1 MDLQQRKLTKSEWD
15 SIEKSI
21 PEKEVEILNLIT
33 SGYADV
39 NIRYNNN
46 QTLLSFLKI
55 EWSELLEDYL
65 FQKYYSDKFVNL
77 IKQNPAIDE
86 QLPELKIKIASLI
99 KSKSKS
105 KTTLKKALLIRTQR
119 YTQESVLSEPLLENT
134 IICLLESFF
143 EKKMGRKETPNWNY
157 EYYTLFKLMRVNL
170 VPNKHILDI
179 VNIVLDKFES
189 QISVAHIIQH
199 SAQYVE
205 QNTILLKYT
214 DMSLFEHQ
222 KRVFTAS
229 KNEHPK
235 LILYTAPTGTGKTLT
250 PLGLLE
256 KNKVIFV
263 CAARHVGLALAKA
276 AINVQ
281 KKVAFAFGCDTA
293 DDIRL
298 HYFAAKDYTKNT
310 KTGGIWKVDNSVGD
324 KVELII
330 CDVKSYLPAMYYM
343 LAFNTKESMITYWDE
358 PTITLDY
365 EYHDCHEI
373 IQRNWKENLI
383 PNVILSSATLP
394 KMSELT
400 NTVADFHTKF
410 PNPETQIF
418 NITSYECRKSVPLVN
433 KQGYIISPHN
443 LSQDHEQMLDIVKHC
458 EANPTLLRYFDLK
471 DISSCIHIAHEQN
484 YTHRRI
490 ERYFATLDDINLSE
504 IKKYYITMLKNI
516 SPGVWGGLY
525 FSTIS
530 NRSKAVEDSEPSSQG
545 SKIRK
550 VKSIDS
556 NVFTSGAA
564 GGELS
569 RTKSESHVDN
579 PNTNAGFGTF
589 ISTKDAYTLT
599 SGPTIYLSDEPE
611 KIAKF
616 CIQQASIP
624 EAVLTNLLQSIEF
637 NNTINQK
644 IEKIE
649 RDIDDAL
656 PKENSSGDNE
666 KGKPGKSS
674 NTTKSSS
681 SKKADRALNEESSS
695 SLSQLKGKLEA
706 YKKLI
711 KTTQLNDTFVPNKN
725 AHLEKWANGK
735 NTKDA
740 FTSSITEETIVEIM
754 LLKDV
759 SNTWKI
765 LLMMGI
771 GVFTN
776 HKSVAYTEI
785 MKQLADQQ
793 QLYIIIASSDYV
805 YGTNYQFCHGYISK
819 NMVLTQEKIIQA
831 IGRVGRNGL
840 QQKYTVRFRDD
851 EPITKLFT
859 TEENKPEVL
868 NMNRLFS
875 SG

>member
-15 SIEKSI
+15 SIEKPI

-33 SGYADV
+33 SGYSDV
-39 NIRYNNN
+39 NVRYNNN
-46 QTLLSFLKI
+46 HTLLSFLKI
-55 EWSELLEDYL
+55 EGSDLLEDYL
-65 FQKYYSDKFVNL
+65 FQKYYSDTFVKL
-77 IKQNPAIDE
+77 IKQNPIIDE
-86 QLPELKIKIASLI
+86 KLPEVKVKIASLI

-134 IICLLESFF
+134 IVCLLESFF
-143 EKKMGRKETPNWNY
+143 EKKMGKKKTLDWNY

-189 QISVAHIIQH
+189 EISVDYIIQH
-199 SAQYVE
+199 SALYVE
-205 QNTILLKYT
+205 QNAILLKYT

-229 KNEHPK
+229 KNDHPK

-310 KTGGIWKVDNSVGD
+310 KTGGIWKVDNAVGD

-343 LAFNTKESMITYWDE
+343 LAFNSKDSMITYWDE

-400 NTVADFHTKF
+400 NTVADFQTKF
-410 PNPETQIF
+410 PDPETQIF

-443 LSQDHEQMLDIVKHC
+443 LNQDHEKMMEIIKHC
-458 EANPTLLRYFDLK
+458 ESNPTLMRYFDLK
-471 DISSCIHIAHEQN
+471 DISSCIHIAHENN
-484 YTHRRI
+484 YTHRPL
-490 ERYFATLDDINLSE
+490 ERYFATLDDINLTE
-504 IKKYYITMLKNI
+504 IKKYYLKMLKNI
-516 SPGVWGGLY
+516 SSGVWGALY
-525 FSTIS
+525 MTTLAS
-530 NRSKAVEDSEPSSQG
+530 RSKAVEESPPNSQG
-545 SKIRK
+545 SGFRK

-556 NVFTSGAA
+556 TVFTSGAA
-564 GGELS
+564 GAELS
-569 RTKSESHVDN
+569 RTKSESQVN
-579 PNTNAGFGTF
+579 NANTNYSFGTF
-589 ISTKDAYTLT
+589 ISTQDAHTLT

-616 CIQQASIP
+616 CIQQANIP

-637 NNTINQK
+637 NNTITHK

-656 PKENSSGDNE
+656 PKETSSGDKE
-666 KGKPGKSS
+666 GGKSGKSS
-674 NTTKSSS
+674 N
-681 SKKADRALNEESSS
+681 SKKTDRALNEESSS
-695 SLSQLKGKLEA
+695 SLSQLKEKLES

-740 FTSSITEETIVEIM
+740 FTSSITEEIIVQIM
-754 LLKDV
+754 LLNDV

-771 GVFTN
+771 GVFTS

-875 SG
+875 SGET

>member
-33 SGYADV
+33 SGYSDV
-39 NIRYNNN
+39 NIRYNKNN
-46 QTLLSFLKI
+46 TLLSFLKI
-55 EWSELLEDYL
+55 EYSDLLEDYL
-65 FQKYYSDKFVNL
+65 FLKYYSDLFVKL
-77 IKQNPAIDE
+77 IKQNPSINE
-86 QLPELKIKIASLI
+86 ELPELKAKISTIL

-105 KTTLKKALLIRTQR
+105 KTTLKKALIIRTQR
-119 YTQESVLSEPLLENT
+119 YTQESVIAEDLFENT
-134 IICLLESFF
+134 IISLLESLF
-143 EKKMGRKETPNWNY
+143 EKKMGESENLDWNY
-157 EYYTLFKLMRVNL
+157 EYYTLFKLMRVNI
-170 VPNKHILDI
+170 VPNKHILEI
-179 VNIVLDKFES
+179 VNMVLDKFDS
-189 QISVAHIIQH
+189 QVSIPYIIQH
-199 SAQYVE
+199 SATYVE
-205 QNTILLKYT
+205 QNHILLKYS

-256 KNKVIFV
+256 KNRVIFV

-276 AINVQ
+276 AINIQ

-310 KTGGIWKVDNSVGD
+310 KTGGIWKVDNAVGD

-343 LAFNTKESMITYWDE
+343 LAFNTKDSMITYWDE

-365 EYHDCHEI
+365 EHHDCHEI

-394 KMSELT
+394 KMSELS
-400 NTVADFHTKF
+400 NTVSDFHNKF
-410 PNPETQIF
+410 SNPETQVF

-433 KQGYIISPHN
+433 KYGYIISPHN
-443 LSQDHEQMLDIVKHC
+443 LEQDHEKMMDIVKHC
-458 EANPTLLRYFDLK
+458 ESNPTLMRYFDLS
-471 DISSCIHIAHEQN
+471 DISTCIHIAHEEN
-484 YTHRRI
+484 YTHRRL
-490 ERYFATLDDINLSE
+490 ERYFATLDDINLTE
-504 IKKYYITMLKNI
+504 IKKYYISMLKNI
-516 SPGVWGGLY
+516 SAGVWGALY
-525 FSTIS
+525 MNAYTQ
-530 NRSKAVEDSEPSSQG
+530 RKKAVEDAPSSSKNSNFRKIKSVDG
-545 SKIRK
+545 S
-550 VKSIDS
+550 
-556 NVFTSGAA
+556 VFKMNKKEGS
-564 GGELS
+564 ELS
-569 RTKSESHVDN
+569 RTKSESQVN
-579 PNTNAGFGTF
+579 NINTNSPFGTF
-589 ISTKDAYTLT
+589 ISTQDAHTLT
-599 SGPTIYLSDEPE
+599 SGPTIYLSDDPE

-616 CIQQASIP
+616 CIQQANIP
-624 EAVLTNLLQSIEF
+624 EAVLTNLLKSIEY
-637 NNTINQK
+637 NNVINNK

-649 RDIDDAL
+649 RDLDDAL
-656 PKENSSGDNE
+656 PKESTSVERDGS
-666 KGKPGKSS
+666 KGGKSS
-674 NTTKSSS
+674 NN
-681 SKKADRALNEESSS
+681 KKMDRALDEESGS
-695 SLSQLKGKLEA
+695 SLSQLKQKLES

-711 KTTQLNDTFVPNKN
+711 KTTQLNDTFVPNKK

-735 NTKDA
+735 NSDDA
-740 FTSSITEETIVEIM
+740 FTSSITEETIVNIM
-754 LLKDV
+754 LLSDV

-819 NMVLTQEKIIQA
+819 NMMLTQE
-831 IGRVGRNGL
+831 
-840 QQKYTVRFRDD
+840 
-851 EPITKLFT
+851 
-859 TEENKPEVL
+859 
-868 NMNRLFS
+868 
-875 SG
+875 

>member
-15 SIEKSI
+15 SIEKPI

-33 SGYADV
+33 SGYSDV
-39 NIRYNNN
+39 NVRYNNN
-46 QTLLSFLKI
+46 HTLLSFLKI
-55 EWSELLEDYL
+55 EGSDLLEDYL
-65 FQKYYSDKFVNL
+65 FQKYYSDTFVKL
-77 IKQNPAIDE
+77 IKQNPIIDE
-86 QLPELKIKIASLI
+86 KLPEVKVKIASLI

-134 IICLLESFF
+134 IVCLLESFF
-143 EKKMGRKETPNWNY
+143 EKKMGKKKTLDWNY

-179 VNIVLDKFES
+179 VNMVLDKFES
-189 QISVAHIIQH
+189 EISIDYIIQH
-199 SAQYVE
+199 SALYVE
-205 QNTILLKYT
+205 QNAILLKYT

-310 KTGGIWKVDNSVGD
+310 KTGGIWKVDNAVGD

-343 LAFNTKESMITYWDE
+343 LAFNSKDSMITYWDE

-400 NTVADFHTKF
+400 NTVADFQTKF
-410 PNPETQIF
+410 PDPETQIF

-443 LSQDHEQMLDIVKHC
+443 LNQDHEKMMEVIKHC
-458 EANPTLLRYFDLK
+458 ESNPTLMRYFDLK
-471 DISSCIHIAHEQN
+471 DISSCIHIAHENN
-484 YTHRRI
+484 YTHRPL
-490 ERYFATLDDINLSE
+490 ERYFATLDDINLTE
-504 IKKYYITMLKNI
+504 IKKYYLKMLKNI
-516 SPGVWGGLY
+516 SSGVWGALY
-525 FSTIS
+525 MTTLAS
-530 NRSKAVEDSEPSSQG
+530 RSKAVEESPPNSQG
-545 SKIRK
+545 SGFRK

-556 NVFTSGAA
+556 TVFTSGAA
-564 GGELS
+564 GAELS
-569 RTKSESHVDN
+569 RTKSESQVN
-579 PNTNAGFGTF
+579 NANTNYSFGTF
-589 ISTKDAYTLT
+589 ISTKDAHTLT

-616 CIQQASIP
+616 CIQQANIP

-637 NNTINQK
+637 NNTITHK

-656 PKENSSGDNE
+656 PKETSSGDKE
-666 KGKPGKSS
+666 GGKSG
-674 NTTKSSS
+674 KSAN
-681 SKKADRALNEESSS
+681 SKKTDRALNEESSS
-695 SLSQLKGKLEA
+695 SLAQLKEKLES

-711 KTTQLNDTFVPNKN
+711 KTTQLNDTFVPNKT

-735 NTKDA
+735 NIKDA
-740 FTSSITEETIVEIM
+740 FTSSITEETIVRIM

-771 GVFTN
+771 GVFTS

-875 SG
+875 SGET